1 VPPKTRL
8 DRLVT
13 VRERS
18 EERALE
24 TLAHAQTTVTGASQR
39 LAGARQRSR
48 ADGRATGAAELWVL
62 EEIAHLRTLQLVQ
75 RAEGDLAQ
83 ALRKEQTA
91 KAGYSA
97 AHKNAEV
104 VRRAQDKKR
113 VEITDERDRR
123 ERQAFDELATMRFNN
138 RQG

>member
-18 EERALE
+18 EESALQN
-24 TLAHAQTTVTGASQR
+24 LAHAQSGVTGASQR

-48 ADGRATGAAELWVL
+48 EDGRSTGAAELWVL
-62 EEIAHLRTLQLVQ
+62 EEIAHLRSLQQVQ

-83 ALRKEQTA
+83 ALRKEQSA
-91 KAGYSA
+91 KAGYTA
-97 AHKNAEV
+97 AHRNAEV

-113 VEITDERDRR
+113 VEILDERDRG
-123 ERQAFDELATMRFNN
+123 ERKAFDELATMQFNA
-138 RQG
+138 RKG